1 MTNIKTEFLAL
12 DKLLSRAC
20 AELQAAEDDIQSLTH
35 QSNDEEL
42 VGLLM
47 DLDTEISNYYKIDN
61 LRDEIKK
68 RLIIHV
74 KAK

>member
-12 DKLLSRAC
+12 DKVLSRAC
-20 AELQAAEDDIQSLTH
+20 TELQAAEEDIRNVIYL
-35 QSNDEEL
+35 SNDEEL

-61 LRDEIKK
+61 LRDQIKK
-68 RLIIHV
+68 KLIINL
-74 KAK
+74 KA